1 MTLLSQNIVDILNNA
16 RTLPRIEEQL
26 GILRMQ
32 IETDVKGGSLGDTA
46 NTTVGTDTIQ
56 QTTKGKRYYA
66 GSRQTNRHSS
76 IETTTRNE
84 LKALANGFFNTSR
97 T

>member
-46 NTTVGTDTIQ
+46 NTTSVLTPSNRQ
-56 QTTKGKRYYA
+56 RKGKDTTLALGRRT
-66 GSRQTNRHSS
+66 GIQVSRPLR
-76 IETTTRNE
+76 ET
-84 LKALANGFFNTSR
+84 S
-97 T
+97 